1 MDCYTCTRKAQMWQ
15 SQGRTIKKYIYLGEL
30 TSMFYETKFIE
41 QFELFLS
48 FKGTNKY
55 LYCTTSIY

>member
-1 MDCYTCTRKAQMWQ
+1 MYQKGPNVAVSRQNN
-15 SQGRTIKKYIYLGEL
+15 KKNIYLGEL

>member
-1 MDCYTCTRKAQMWQ
+1 MYQKGPNVAVSRQNN
-15 SQGRTIKKYIYLGEL
+15 KKYIYLGEL

-55 LYCTTSIY
+55 LYCATSIY